1 MILGIGIDLVEVT
14 RIESALKRGER
25 FTRRLFTPHEIAYC
39 LRHKEPARHFAA
51 RFAAKE
57 AGMKALGTGW
67 SNGVGWK
74 DFEVRIDPAG
84 RPLLLLTGRA
94 AEIAVSM
101 GATHTVVSL
110 AHDGGFATAV
120 AAIEGEARP
129 AAEAW
134 LTGRS
139 AIDISKTEEAIEE
152 LLERTPGVSSTSPAA
167 ESAEPAE
174 SGGPEGAGDE
184 KEPRS

>member
-1 MILGIGIDLVEVT
+1 MILGIGIDLVEVS
-14 RIESALKRGER
+14 RIASALERGER
-25 FTRRLFTPHEIAYC
+25 FTRRLFTPQEIAYC

-74 DFEVRIDPAG
+74 NFEVRIDAAG

-120 AAIEGEARP
+120 AAIEGEANP

-139 AIDISKTEEAIEE
+139 AIDVSTTEEAIEE
-152 LLERTPGVSSTSPAA
+152 LLERTPGVSTTTP
-167 ESAEPAE
+167 SAEPAE
-174 SGGPEGAGDE
+174 SGGPEGADDE
-184 KEPRS
+184 KEPRR

>member
-1 MILGIGIDLVEVT
+1 MILGIGIDLVEVS
-14 RIESALKRGER
+14 RIASALERGER
-25 FTRRLFTPHEIAYC
+25 FTRRLFTPGEVEYC
-39 LRHKEPARHFAA
+39 LRHKEPAKHFAA

-74 DFEVRIDPAG
+74 DFEVRIDAAG

-129 AAEAW
+129 EKEAW

-139 AIDISKTEEAIEE
+139 AIDISKPAEVVADLIDHTRGVR
-152 LLERTPGVSSTSPAA
+152 LET
-167 ESAEPAE
+167 SAET
-174 SGGPEGAGDE
+174 SGAG
-184 KEPRS
+184 EPTAADNDDATRPTP